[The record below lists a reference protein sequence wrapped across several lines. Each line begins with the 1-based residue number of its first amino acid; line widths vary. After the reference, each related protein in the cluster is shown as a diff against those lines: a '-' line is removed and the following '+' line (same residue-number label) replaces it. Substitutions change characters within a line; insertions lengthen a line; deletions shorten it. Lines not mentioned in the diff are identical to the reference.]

1 MKVLLNHQVG
11 LPWEEIHNRLL
22 KGCLEIGSDH
32 TTKRGSGMGWPNLS
46 CTSCKERVW
55 LGSRRQAIETL
66 LFIRRQLPGPG
77 SRAAV
82 ASGRGPGC
90 VLCPGGCDPS

>member
-1 MKVLLNHQVG
+1 MSN
-11 LPWEEIHNRLL
+11 HNRLL

-32 TTKRGSGMGWPNLS
+32 TTKHGSGMGQPNPS
-46 CTSCKERVW
+46 CTSCKEHVR
-55 LGSRRQAIETL
+55 LGSGRQKAIEIL
-66 LFIRRQLPGPG
+66 LFIRRWLPGPG

-90 VLCPGGCDPS
+90 VLCPGGRDPS